1 MNPVSESI
9 PIGASP
15 TAASG
20 SAYPYKESALQNE
33 NSSVLGPFLPICP
46 GSSSGK
52 EGETASLGLGVC
64 TAVCAL
70 IKQVAGH
77 IALLKKSDPLIKEF
91 QGNGDQDREES
102 IGGDGGEN
110 VSDNTED
117 EGRVEEEIASDKIE
131 RVEGGEENKGG
142 DEGEIVSDKLERVEG
157 GEENKGGD
165 EGKNVTDNTE
175 NRGGNEGEIVPDN
188 AENKEG
194 DEGENVPD
202 NTEDKEGDE
211 GEITSDNTE
220 NRGRNEGKNVPDNT
234 EDKEGY
240 EEEEVDVEQEFK
252 SVGDEEGLTR
262 DESARTDNIISV
274 VEFDPELKIEDDMKV
289 LLLAGCSAIESI
301 VLSHYTHRSI
311 LKF

>member
-77 IALLKKSDPLIKEF
+77 IALLKKSGPLIKEF

-142 DEGEIVSDKLERVEG
+142 DEG
-157 GEENKGGD
+157 
-165 EGKNVTDNTE
+165 KNVTDNTE

-194 DEGENVPD
+194 DEGE
-202 NTEDKEGDE
+202 
-211 GEITSDNTE
+211 ITADNTE

-311 LKF
+311 LNILEDDRYNLDFSFSSNCL